1 MPNRRFRR
9 FEIDSLHDLR
19 EHVRTAHSL
28 ADHVI
33 HGVDL
38 SHGPELEVDVDNCL
52 FLGCT
57 FRDVDHQRGLEERGA
72 FVFPEFV
79 DIPYDPYRHE
89 LYSCHELLSGYEDGG
104 YVGTRDFRIYEQ
116 FDRLRQKPGGA
127 PIRESLAQRIH
138 DHAIDDSLYEFVDEH
153 RGEGVVGIMG
163 GHGTERTDPD
173 YRKVVELCRSLTK
186 RGYLVATGGGPGI
199 MEAGNLGAYIA
210 NFDDDGIVDAVLE
223 LLGQAPRFDGGEEE
237 GTPEYMAAIQRY
249 LAAAY
254 ETREALASDEFAR
267 TYGRSSRQAPR
278 SLAIPTWFYGHE
290 PTNLFCD
297 HVAKYFS
304 NGLRE
309 DVLLA
314 IAKAG
319 VVFAP
324 GSAGT
329 LQEIFMDLAQNHYAT
344 FVDRSPMV
352 FLDSARFHEVFGLIQ
367 GFIERRDKTEVY
379 GDLIGMFDEPD
390 EVVSFIESH
399 PPRPREPKRPLY
411 ELV

>member
-1 MPNRRFRR
+1 VPNRRFRR
-9 FEIDSLHDLR
+9 FEIDSLDDLR
-19 EHVRTAHSL
+19 EHIRGGHHLV
-28 ADHVI
+28 DHVL
-33 HGVDL
+33 HGIDL
-38 SHGPELEVDVDNCL
+38 SSGPALDVDVENCL

-57 FRDVDHQRGLEERGA
+57 FRDVDQQRDLEERGA
-72 FVFPEFV
+72 YVFPEFA
-79 DIPYDPYRHE
+79 DIPYNPYRHE
-89 LYSCHELLSGYEDGG
+89 LYTSDELLSGYARGG
-104 YVGTRDFRIYEQ
+104 YVRTLDFRVYTH
-116 FDRLRQKPGGA
+116 FDRMRRRAGGA

-138 DHAIDDSLYEFVDEH
+138 DHAIDDALYEFVDLH
-153 RGEGVVGIMG
+153 RGRGIVGIMG

-173 YRKVVELCRSLTK
+173 YRKVVELCRDLTR

-199 MEAGNLGAYIA
+199 MEAGNLGAYTA
-210 NFDDDGIVDAVLE
+210 NFDDDRIVDAALE
-223 LLGQAPRFDGGEEE
+223 ILAQAPKFDGGEDE
-237 GTPEYMAAIQRY
+237 GTPEYMDAIQRY
-249 LAAAY
+249 LAAGY
-254 ETREALASDEFAR
+254 EAREALRSDEFAR
-267 TYGRSSRQAPR
+267 DYGRRRPDVPK

-344 FVDRSPMV
+344 FVERSPMV
-352 FLDSARFHEVFGLIQ
+352 FLDSDRFHEVYALIR
-367 GFIERRDKTEVY
+367 GFIERRDKTDVY
-379 GDLIGMFDEPD
+379 GDLVAMFDEPKD
-390 EVVSFIESH
+390 VADFIESN
-399 PPRPREPKRPLY
+399 PPRPRRKTAALY
-411 ELV
+411 DLV